1 MANNV
6 TKIIAGLLIAIAVL
20 LGIYAWMLG
29 RSSSYPAPAQPAVAA
44 NPVPVVIATR
54 TLAVGQPIAA
64 DALKVQPIA
73 PAPSGAVSDPDTLVG
88 RIPARDIPASA
99 PVVSDA
105 LVSGLAED
113 VQPGER
119 AVAVRVDET
128 NAVGNRL
135 RPGNFV
141 DVFLNLK
148 REGGGAMFD
157 GEISQT
163 QARLLMSKV
172 RVLSFGDATP
182 ARDSGSNTNGNNGQP
197 SNARIAVLAV
207 PIAQVDALTLG
218 EASGRLTLA
227 LRNPRDDELAMQTV
241 AVRTDNKL
249 SPSALAAAGVSLQQL
264 SGTPRT
270 AVANV
275 NVPPLPSRLPPVVR
289 SGGGGSGGG
298 GGSIEVIRGG
308 RLETVAY

>member
-1 MANNV
+1 MANNL

-20 LGIYAWMLG
+20 LGMYAWMLG
-29 RSSSYPAPAQPAVAA
+29 RSASQPAPVQQVIAA
-44 NPVPVVIATR
+44 SPVPVVVATR
-54 TLAVGQPIAA
+54 ALPVGQPIAA

-73 PAPSGAVSDPDTLVG
+73 PVPTGAFADPAILVG
-88 RIPARDIPASA
+88 RVPARDIPASA
-99 PVVSDA
+99 PVVSDS

-119 AVAVRVDET
+119 AIAIRVDET

-141 DVFLNLK
+141 DVFVNLK
-148 REGGGAMFD
+148 REASGPMLD
-157 GEISQT
+157 GEVSQT

-182 ARDSGSNTNGNNGQP
+182 ERDSGSNTNGNNGQP
-197 SNARIAVLAV
+197 SSARIVVLAV
-207 PIAQVDALTLG
+207 PTAQVDALTLG
-218 EASGRLTLA
+218 ESSGRLTLA
-227 LRNPRDDELAMQTV
+227 LRNPRDDELATQTV

-249 SPSALAAAGVSLQQL
+249 SPSALAAVGVSLQQL
-264 SGTPRT
+264 SGTSRT

-275 NVPPLPSRLPPVVR
+275 NVPPLPSRPPLMVR
-289 SGGGGSGGG
+289 SGGSGGG
-298 GGSIEVIRGG
+298 GGIEVIRGG
-308 RLETVAY
+308 RSETVSY